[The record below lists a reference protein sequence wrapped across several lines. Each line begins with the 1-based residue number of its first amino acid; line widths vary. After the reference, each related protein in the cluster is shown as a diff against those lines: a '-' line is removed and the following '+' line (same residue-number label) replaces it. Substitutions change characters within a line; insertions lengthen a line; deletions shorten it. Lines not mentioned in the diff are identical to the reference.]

1 MLSKNSR
8 PYSTKRQSIIQ
19 HALSRSHAQRSK
31 PLKLRQ
37 KEIRSLTPELIDASP
52 LVWID
57 SGSIP
62 LVGFDFNKGNHN
74 FLLTKIYF

>member
-19 HALSRSHAQRSK
+19 HTLSYSHAQRSK

-52 LVWID
+52 LVCTD
-57 SGSIP
+57 R
-62 LVGFDFNKGNHN
+62 
-74 FLLTKIYF
+74 